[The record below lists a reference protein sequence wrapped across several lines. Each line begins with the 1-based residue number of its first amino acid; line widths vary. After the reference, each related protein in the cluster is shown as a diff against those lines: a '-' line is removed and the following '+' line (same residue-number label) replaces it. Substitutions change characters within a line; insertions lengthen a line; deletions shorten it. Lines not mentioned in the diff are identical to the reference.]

1 MRYPSIALFLV
12 GLMLLAPAIGFSES
26 QLEDDI
32 EPSNS
37 ARSTSNALLWGAH
50 VSGSGST
57 DSVESIEMD
66 AQGRTYVCGY
76 FYNTAV
82 FGNTTLTSSGSYDV
96 FVGRLSNGNWDWVQR
111 AGGTS
116 SDQCRDLAVDDGG
129 NVTITGYYYS
139 SNSAT
144 FGSTSLSG
152 QGSNDIFV
160 ARLDS
165 SGNWQWAKS
174 AGGSSSDYGNGVAVD
189 NLGNAYLTGEY
200 YNTGYFGSI
209 TLNSYSYQEA
219 FLAKLDSTGNF
230 VWAKR
235 FYGSY
240 YQRGKDVDVND
251 NGEIAI
257 TGEFLSLI
265 HI

>member
-32 EPSNS
+32 QPSNS

-96 FVGRLSNGNWDWVQR
+96 F
-111 AGGTS
+111 
-116 SDQCRDLAVDDGG
+116 AVSYTHLTLP
-129 NVTITGYYYS
+129 TI
-139 SNSAT
+139 
-144 FGSTSLSG
+144 LL
-152 QGSNDIFV
+152 V
-160 ARLDS
+160 
-165 SGNWQWAKS
+165 
-174 AGGSSSDYGNGVAVD
+174 
-189 NLGNAYLTGEY
+189 
-200 YNTGYFGSI
+200 
-209 TLNSYSYQEA
+209 
-219 FLAKLDSTGNF
+219 
-230 VWAKR
+230 
-235 FYGSY
+235 
-240 YQRGKDVDVND
+240 
-251 NGEIAI
+251 
-257 TGEFLSLI
+257 
-265 HI
+265 